1 MVKNLANILPYA
13 YIVPMTSS
21 VLELYAESS
30 PPPAPLGIVD
40 QVRAAGARRN
50 RWSMACGA
58 ILGGFV
64 PVASY
69 VVAHYEAPERPALIA
84 LVVGG
89 LAYSALSV
97 YGFARLAFGSAVKA
111 LGFVLLLEGVMVF
124 SGIPALGLASLVLL
138 VGINAISTGV
148 RLALDARQTRACG
161 RRRSR
166 GVVQRRRPLAARRSV
181 GVTPGASSIGAGLV
195 QRSLPIV

>member
-1 MVKNLANILPYA
+1 MAFSYLDQYA
-13 YIVPMTSS
+13 GPP
-21 VLELYAESS
+21 AS
-30 PPPAPLGIVD
+30 PPELGIVD
-40 QVRAAGARRN
+40 QVRAACARRN
-50 RWSMACGA
+50 RWPMACGA

-69 VVAHYEAPERPALIA
+69 VVAHYEAPERHALIA

-148 RLALDARQTRACG
+148 RLALDARQVRAAS
-161 RRRSR
+161 RRRR
-166 GVVQRRRPLAARRSV
+166 GPVVQRRRPLAARRSV
-181 GVTPGASSIGAGLV
+181 RLAEPAAASAGLV
-195 QRSLPIV
+195 QQVLPIV